1 MLYRCRGSGRAL
13 PWALV
18 RCIQTLLTAALTAA
32 GLLLLSAPAVAR
44 EVNVTLTARTAVVR
58 PAAGVRTRAWTFDGR
73 VPGPTIRVRE
83 GDQVA
88 IKLRNADRMH
98 LHSID
103 FHAAEVA
110 PNVQFADV
118 LPGRSRMIRFTA
130 RRPGVYMYH
139 CGTGPVLEHIG
150 MGMYGAII
158 VEPAAGR
165 PPAREVVLVQSEFYG
180 SLRRGWL
187 TQTLGAM
194 RSRAPRFV
202 AFNGR
207 AKHYV
212 VRPIDVPVGR
222 PVRIYLVDAGPTL
235 DSAFHVVGEIFDSVQ
250 PDGNPTFALHSVST
264 WLVPA
269 GGAAVF
275 ELTFDHP
282 GRYPFVSHQFRWA
295 DKGALGFFRAR

>member
-1 MLYRCRGSGRAL
+1 MRRSPLIALASAAAAL
-13 PWALV
+13 PLA
-18 RCIQTLLTAALTAA
+18 
-32 GLLLLSAPAVAR
+32 APAAAR
-44 EVNVTLTARTAVVR
+44 DVQVTLTARTGVVR
-58 PAAGVRTRAWTFDGR
+58 PADGVRMRAWTFNGR
-73 VPGPTIRVRE
+73 VPGPVIRVRQ
-83 GDQVA
+83 GDRVA
-88 IKLRNADRMH
+88 ITLRNADRMH
-98 LHSID
+98 LHSLD

-110 PNVQFADV
+110 PNVEFADV
-118 LPGRSRMIRFTA
+118 LPGRSRVIRFVA

-165 PPAREVVLVQSEFYG
+165 PPAREVVLVQSEFTG
-180 SLRRGWL
+180 SVRRGWL
-187 TQTLGAM
+187 RQTL
-194 RSRAPRFV
+194 RSMQTQAPRFV
-202 AFNGR
+202 TFNGA
-207 AKHYV
+207 AKRYV
-212 VRPIDVPVGR
+212 PRPIDVPVGR

-250 PDGNPTFALHSVST
+250 PDGPPTFALHSVST

-269 GGAAVF
+269 GGGAVF

-295 DKGALGFFRAR
+295 DAGALGIFRAR

>member
-1 MLYRCRGSGRAL
+1 LA
-13 PWALV
+13 
-18 RCIQTLLTAALTAA
+18 
-32 GLLLLSAPAVAR
+32 APAAAR
-44 EVNVTLTARTAVVR
+44 DVQVTLTARTGVVR
-58 PAAGVRTRAWTFDGR
+58 PADGVRMRAWTFNGR
-73 VPGPTIRVRE
+73 VPGPVIRVRQ
-83 GDQVA
+83 GDRVA
-88 IKLRNADRMH
+88 ITLRNADRMH
-98 LHSID
+98 LHSLD

-110 PNVQFADV
+110 PNVEFADV
-118 LPGRSRMIRFTA
+118 LPGRSRVIRFVA

-165 PPAREVVLVQSEFYG
+165 PPAREVVLVQSEFTG
-180 SLRRGWL
+180 SVRRGWL
-187 TQTLGAM
+187 RQTL
-194 RSRAPRFV
+194 RSMQTQAPRFV
-202 AFNGR
+202 TFNGA
-207 AKHYV
+207 AKRYV
-212 VRPIDVPVGR
+212 PRPIDVPVGR

-269 GGAAVF
+269 GGGAVF

-295 DKGALGFFRAR
+295 DAGALGIFRAR

>member
-1 MLYRCRGSGRAL
+1 MPARGRVDTFGRVRRSPLIAL
-13 PWALV
+13 ASAA
-18 RCIQTLLTAALTAA
+18 AAL
-32 GLLLLSAPAVAR
+32 LLAAPAAAR
-44 EVNVTLTARTAVVR
+44 DVQVTLTARTGVVR
-58 PAAGVRTRAWTFDGR
+58 PADGVRMRAWTFNGR
-73 VPGPTIRVRE
+73 VPGPVIRVRE
-83 GDQVA
+83 GDRVA
-88 IKLRNADRMH
+88 ITLRNADRMH
-98 LHSID
+98 LHSLD

-118 LPGRSRMIRFTA
+118 LPGRSRVIRFVA

-165 PPAREVVLVQSEFYG
+165 PPAREVVLVQSEFTG
-180 SLRRGWL
+180 SVRRGWL
-187 TQTLGAM
+187 NQTL
-194 RSRAPRFV
+194 RSMQTQAPRFV
-202 AFNGR
+202 TFNGA
-207 AKHYV
+207 AKRYV
-212 VRPIDVPVGR
+212 PRPIDVPVGR

-250 PDGNPTFALHSVST
+250 PDGNPAFALHSVST

-295 DKGALGFFRAR
+295 DAGAVGFFRAR

>member
-1 MLYRCRGSGRAL
+1 MPARGSADTFGRVRRSPLIAL
-13 PWALV
+13 ASAA
-18 RCIQTLLTAALTAA
+18 AAL
-32 GLLLLSAPAVAR
+32 LLAAPAAAR
-44 EVNVTLTARTAVVR
+44 DVQVTLTARTGVVR
-58 PAAGVRTRAWTFDGR
+58 PADGVRMRAWTFNGR
-73 VPGPTIRVRE
+73 VPGPVIRVRE
-83 GDQVA
+83 GDRVA
-88 IKLRNADRMH
+88 ITLRNADRMH
-98 LHSID
+98 LHSLD

-118 LPGRSRMIRFTA
+118 LPGRSRVIRFVA

-165 PPAREVVLVQSEFYG
+165 PPAREVVLVQSEFTG
-180 SLRRGWL
+180 SVRRGWL
-187 TQTLGAM
+187 NQTL
-194 RSRAPRFV
+194 RSMQTQAPRFV
-202 AFNGR
+202 TFNGA
-207 AKHYV
+207 AKRYV
-212 VRPIDVPVGR
+212 PRPIDVPVGR

-250 PDGNPTFALHSVST
+250 PDGNPAFALHSVST

-295 DKGALGFFRAR
+295 DAGAVGFFRAR